1 MFSRLSQEE
10 STVFGA
16 TLRRFIECTFDAEE
30 CDPQVGLF
38 KFPRYFDIS
47 MLLFVIFIIVHDNSL
62 IIIVNLFFFH
72 LSNCVLHYSCEGI
85 HMYGCSFLDGLI
97 C

>member
-62 IIIVNLFFFH
+62 IIIVNLFFSIYQTVFYTTH
-72 LSNCVLHYSCEGI
+72 VKEFTCMVAR
-85 HMYGCSFLDGLI
+85 FLMV
-97 C
+97 